1 MDKNVDQC
9 SALECTLAPPPLT
22 LLTKSKTK
30 TCIDKL
36 TFTFYLL
43 VGLMHNSTTAKILKK
58 NGPVNAFLKTVKNS
72 FITSGIIFFYKR

>member
-30 TCIDKL
+30 ICIDKL
-36 TFTFYLL
+36 AFTLYLL
-43 VGLMHNSTTAKILKK
+43 VGLMHNSTAAKLQKH
-58 NGPVNAFLKTVKNS
+58 GPVNALK
-72 FITSGIIFFYKR
+72 KRQS